1 MNNTKTTLLSNKDI
15 MALKASSCDEYCIFF
30 PFGLGVGIEPFSFPC
45 AYNNALTVYNQAVKP
60 FFLTIFILRCR
71 KTTDFR
77 RWI

>member
-45 AYNNALTVYNQAVKP
+45 AHYNGLTVYNQAVLACIYGFP
-60 FFLTIFILRCR
+60 TNG
-71 KTTDFR
+71 KTVLSGKS
-77 RWI
+77 